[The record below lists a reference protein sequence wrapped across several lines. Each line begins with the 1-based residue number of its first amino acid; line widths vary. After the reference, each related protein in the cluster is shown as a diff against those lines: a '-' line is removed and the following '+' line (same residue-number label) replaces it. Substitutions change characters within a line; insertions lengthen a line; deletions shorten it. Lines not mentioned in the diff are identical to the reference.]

1 MSAPTEQL
9 PLAVSLDPEAT
20 WEQWVSRAVT
30 REVEQ
35 AANDLIETQPR
46 LFMCGVVSEPGKVIC
61 CRPCVSKPVH
71 ALLAACVA
79 ARLPA
84 CALLEAIE
92 ATDLIAFDD
101 VDCIDASRDWQE
113 ALFHAYNRCQA
124 ANTSMLF
131 SATSPSALDSILP
144 DLRSRLAASAVF
156 QLPIW
161 QLEDFESLLVN
172 RAASHGLTLSH
183 EATRY
188 LATRLPR
195 TGAAVAKA
203 MSVIDQSSLA
213 QKRSPTVPFLKT
225 LALGI

>member
-1 MSAPTEQL
+1 MEQL

-30 REVEQ
+30 HEIEQ
-35 AANDLIETQPR
+35 VANDLIETSAAT
-46 LFMCGVVSEPGKVIC
+46 LYVWGGVGTGK
-61 CRPCVSKPVH
+61 SH
-71 ALLAACVA
+71 LLQAVCQQASA
-79 ARLPA
+79 TAIYLPLRSLLDYPPA
-84 CALLEAIE
+84 ALLEAIE
-92 ATDLIAFDD
+92 SADLIAFDD
-101 VDCIDASRDWQE
+101 VDCIDVSREWQE

-124 ANTSMLF
+124 ANASMLF
-131 SATSPSALDSILP
+131 SATLAPSALDSILP

-161 QLEDFESLLVN
+161 QLEDFENLLVN
-172 RAASHGLTLSH
+172 RAAAHGLILTP

-203 MSVIDQSSLA
+203 MSLIDQSSLA

-225 LALGI
+225 LSLGI

>member
-1 MSAPTEQL
+1 MEQL

-20 WEQWVSRAVT
+20 WEQWVSRTVT
-30 REVEQ
+30 REIEQ
-35 AANDLIETQPR
+35 AANDLIEIPAAT
-46 LFMCGVVSEPGKVIC
+46 LYVWGGVGTGK
-61 CRPCVSKPVH
+61 SH
-71 ALLAACVA
+71 LLQAVCQQASA
-79 ARLPA
+79 TAIYLPLRSLLDYPPA
-84 CALLEAIE
+84 ALLEAIE

-101 VDCIDASRDWQE
+101 IDCIDMSWDWQE
-113 ALFHAYNRCQA
+113 ALFYAYNRCQA
-124 ANTSMLF
+124 ESTSMLF
-131 SATSPSALDSILP
+131 SARLAPSALGSILP
-144 DLRSRLAASAVF
+144 DLRSRLAASTVF

-161 QLEDFESLLVN
+161 QLDDFESLLVN
-172 RAASHGLTLSH
+172 RAAAHGLTLTP

-225 LALGI
+225 LSLGI

>member
-1 MSAPTEQL
+1 MEQL

-20 WEQWVSRAVT
+20 WEQWVGRTVT
-30 REVEQ
+30 REIEQ
-35 AANDLIETQPR
+35 AAKDLIET
-46 LFMCGVVSEPGKVIC
+46 
-61 CRPCVSKPVH
+61 
-71 ALLAACVA
+71 LAATLYVWGGVGTGKSHLLQAVCQQA
-79 ARLPA
+79 SATAIYLPLRSLLDYPPA
-84 CALLEAIE
+84 ALLEAIE
-92 ATDLIAFDD
+92 AADLIAFDD
-101 VDCIDASRDWQE
+101 IDCIDVSRDWQE

-131 SATSPSALDSILP
+131 SATLAPSALDSILP
-144 DLRSRLAASAVF
+144 DLRSRLAASTVF

-161 QLEDFESLLVN
+161 QLDDFENLLVN
-172 RAASHGLTLSH
+172 RAAAHGLALTP

-203 MSVIDQSSLA
+203 MSLIDQSSLA

-225 LALGI
+225 LPLGI

>member
-1 MSAPTEQL
+1 MEQL

-30 REVEQ
+30 REIEQ
-35 AANDLIETQPR
+35 VANDLISTPAAT
-46 LFMCGVVSEPGKVIC
+46 LYVWGGVGTGK
-61 CRPCVSKPVH
+61 SH
-71 ALLAACVA
+71 LLQAVCQQASA
-79 ARLPA
+79 TAIYLPLRSLLDYPPA
-84 CALLEAIE
+84 ALLEAIE
-92 ATDLIAFDD
+92 SADLIAFDD
-101 VDCIDASRDWQE
+101 VDCIDVSRDWQE

-131 SATSPSALDSILP
+131 SATLAPSALDAILP

-161 QLEDFESLLVN
+161 QLDDFESLLVN
-172 RAASHGLTLSH
+172 RAAVHGLTLTP

-203 MSVIDQSSLA
+203 MSLIDQSSLA